1 MKKVLL
7 LSFLF
12 VLSIINSDFTAQ
24 TYQLTGTPVINTTG
38 WDIVPSASATSDFVQ
53 LTADQTSQ
61 FGAIKLSN
69 PINLKY
75 CDKWKVEF
83 DFRIDGN
90 GTTSYGR
97 GDGLTFWYLSNPP
110 TGFTTGGG
118 LGIPANANGLMVA
131 FDIFNNSTEG
141 QMSKI
146 HLLYGTNNVPAGS
159 PNIEYN
165 MTANSTFHSP
175 DLNPTQPFVG
185 ATYKH
190 VEVNGEVDPANI
202 NNWKIQIRID
212 GVIIVD
218 DSFAPSGGAIG
229 MTQGYFGFSAGT
241 GAASARHSIKNAKI
255 FIDKVPILQSTI
267 TPFVCTNPA
276 TGNGFIDLT
285 SYANQFVNNPSNYI
299 ITYYVLGNP
308 TPIAFPNNFQYSGN
322 TTITVVVKDPTS
334 TLCDNGD
341 GRIVLNPSPFA
352 ADDAT
357 ITACNN
363 NNEGL
368 AYFDLSTAAVTTQ
381 PGVTKKY
388 YPTLAN
394 LNAGTGEILNWSN
407 YPSAA
412 GGTVHVKVTTS
423 QGCTDNAVITLNHYP
438 VVTVND
444 ATLRSCFLENNVS
457 MGTFNLTNAPV
468 TTQTGVTK
476 NYYPSLQDAINGTNE
491 ITPPQPYTAP
501 SGVVYIKVTDAN
513 GCYAIA
519 KVTLTVIPPVYSEI
533 LKDKIIC
540 IEDKTTLDA
549 GTGFDAYEWSTGET
563 TQTISNVGVGTY
575 WVKLKT
581 GDCTVKQDVKIFASE
596 QPVITSVDVSATTIT
611 VYANGGTPAYQY
623 SLDNVNWQDS
633 NVFTNISRGIHK
645 VFVKD
650 AYDCEPMVVDVTVP
664 NIINVITPNGDG
676 RNDVVDYSALGNKL
690 NLVFNIYDRYGAKLH
705 QGDKTNQYKWDGTA
719 NGRKVPTGSYWYSV
733 TWNENNKT
741 KTPVKLTGWIMVK
754 NRE

>member
-12 VLSIINSDFTAQ
+12 VLSIINPDLKAQ
-24 TYQLTGTPVINTTG
+24 TYQLTGNPVVTAG
-38 WDIVPSASATSDFVQ
+38 WDIVPSATAPNDFVQ

-110 TGFTTGGG
+110 TAFTTGGG

-141 QMSKI
+141 QMSKV
-146 HLLYGTNNVPAGS
+146 HVLYGTNNVPAGN
-159 PNIEYN
+159 PNVEYN
-165 MTANSTFHSP
+165 MTANSTFHSA

-185 ATYKH
+185 SNYKH
-190 VEVNGEVDPANI
+190 VEVNGEIDPNNPNI
-202 NNWKIQIRID
+202 WIIQIKID
-212 GVIIVD
+212 GVTITNQ
-218 DSFAPSGGAIG
+218 SFTASGGAIG

-276 TGNGFIDLT
+276 TGNGFVDLT

-299 ITYYVLGNP
+299 ITYYVQGST
-308 TPIAFPNNFQYSGN
+308 TPIAVPTNFQYSGN
-322 TTITVVVKDPTS
+322 TTIQVVVKDPSS

-341 GRIVLNPSPFA
+341 GKIILNPTPFA

-357 ITACNN
+357 MTGCNDN
-363 NNEGL
+363 NAGV
-368 AYFDLSTAAVTTQ
+368 AYYNLNDAAVTTL
-381 PGVTKKY
+381 PGVTKHF
-388 YPTLAN
+388 YPTLAD
-394 LNAGTGEILNWSN
+394 LNAGTNEILNWAN
-407 YPSAA
+407 FPAAA
-412 GGTVHVKVTTS
+412 GTTIHVKVITS

-438 VVTVND
+438 TVTVTNT
-444 ATLRSCFLENNVS
+444 TLRSCFSETNPSLAL
-457 MGTFNLTNAPV
+457 FNLTIANV
-468 TTQTGVTK
+468 TTQAGTK
-476 NYYPSLQDAINGTNE
+476 EYYPSLTDAINGTNN
-491 ITPPQPYTAP
+491 IPDPQNHTAP
-501 SGVVYIKVTDAN
+501 NGVAYIKVINSN

-519 KVTLTVIPPVYSEI
+519 QVTLVVIPPVYSEI

-540 IEDKTTLDA
+540 AEDTTTLDA
-549 GTGFDAYEWSTGET
+549 GGGFSSYEWSTGAT
-563 TQTISNVGVGTY
+563 TQTISNIGVGTY

-581 GDCTVKQDVKIFASE
+581 GDCTAIQYVKVFASE
-596 QPVITSVDVSATTIT
+596 QPVITSIDVNATTIT

-633 NVFTNISRGIHK
+633 NIFKKISRGIHK
-645 VFVKD
+645 IYVKD
-650 AYDCEPMVVDVTVP
+650 AYDCEPMEVEVTVP

-676 RNDVVDYSALGNKL
+676 LNDFIDYSALGSKIDL
-690 NLVFNIYDRYGAKLH
+690 TFNVYDRYGTKLH
-705 QGDKTNQYKWDGTA
+705 QGDKTNNYRWDGTS

-733 TWNENNKT
+733 TWNENNKNR
-741 KTPVKLTGWIMVK
+741 TPVKLAGWIMVK

>member
-1 MKKVLL
+1 MKKLL
-7 LSFLF
+7 LTTFLLILTIF
-12 VLSIINSDFTAQ
+12 NTQIDAQ

-38 WDIVPSASATSDFVQ
+38 WDIVPSATATGDFVQ
-53 LTADQTSQ
+53 LTPDQTSK
-61 FGAIKLSN
+61 FGAIKLSD

-90 GTTSYGR
+90 GTTAYGR

-110 TGFTTGGG
+110 TTFTTGGG

-141 QMSKI
+141 QMSKV
-146 HLLYGTNNVPAGS
+146 HVLYGTNNVPAGN

-165 MTANSTFHSP
+165 MTANSTFHSA

-185 ATYKH
+185 ANYKH
-190 VEVNGEVDPANI
+190 VEVNGEVDPGNI

-212 GVIIVD
+212 GVLITD
-218 DSFAPSGGAIG
+218 TSFAPSGGAIG

-255 FIDKVPILQSTI
+255 YIDKVPILQNSI

-276 TGNGFIDLT
+276 TGNGFVDLT
-285 SYANQFVNNPSNYI
+285 SYANQFVNNPGNYI

-308 TPIAFPNNFQYSGN
+308 TPIAVPTNFQYSGN
-322 TTITVVVKDPTS
+322 TTISVVIKDPSS

-341 GRIVLNPSPFA
+341 ARIILNPSPFA
-352 ADDAT
+352 ADDVT

-363 NNEGL
+363 NNAGL
-368 AYFDLSTAAVTTQ
+368 AYFDLSTAAVTTL
-381 PGVTKKY
+381 PGVTKRY

-394 LNAGTGEILNWSN
+394 LNAGTNEILNWAN
-407 YPSAA
+407 YPAA
-412 GGTVHVKVTTS
+412 NGATVHVKVTTP
-423 QGCTDNAVITLNHYP
+423 QGCTDNAVITLNHFP
-438 VVTVND
+438 VVVVND
-444 ATLRSCFLENNVS
+444 ATLRSCFLEDNVS
-457 MGTFNLTNAPV
+457 MGTFNLTNATV
-468 TTQTGVTK
+468 TTQTGITK
-476 NYYPSLQDAINGTNE
+476 KYYPSLQDAINGSNE
-491 ITPPQPYTAP
+491 IITTNPYIAP
-501 SGVVYIKVTDAN
+501 NGVVYIKVTNAN

-519 KVTLTVIPPVYSEI
+519 KVTLTVIPPVYSTV

-540 IEDKTTLDA
+540 VEDKTTLDA
-549 GTGFDAYEWSTGET
+549 GTGFTSYLWSTGAT

-581 GDCTVKQDVKIFASE
+581 GDCTALQNVKVFASE
-596 QPVITSVDVSATTIT
+596 QPVITSVDVAATTIT

-623 SLDNVNWQDS
+623 SLDNVTWQAS
-633 NVFTNISRGIHK
+633 NVFKGLSRGVHK
-645 VFVKD
+645 IFVKD
-650 AYDCEPMVVDVTVP
+650 SYDCEPMETEVTVP

-676 RNDVVDYSALGNKL
+676 RNDVIDYSALGSKIDLTFSVYN
-690 NLVFNIYDRYGAKLH
+690 RYGAKIH
-705 QGDKTNQYKWDGTA
+705 QGDKTNNYKWDGTT

-741 KTPVKLTGWIMVK
+741 KTPVKLSGWIIVK

>member
-1 MKKVLL
+1 MKKILL

-12 VLSIINSDFTAQ
+12 VLLIINSNLRAQ

-38 WDIVPSASATSDFVQ
+38 WDIVPSASATGDFVQ

-110 TGFTTGGG
+110 TAFTTGGG

-141 QMSKI
+141 QMSKV
-146 HLLYGTNNVPAGS
+146 HLVYGTNNVPAGN
-159 PNIEYN
+159 PNVEYN
-165 MTANSTFHSP
+165 MTANSTFHSA

-185 ATYKH
+185 ANYKH

-202 NNWKIQIRID
+202 NNWRIQIRID
-212 GVIIVD
+212 GVLITD
-218 DSFAPSGGAIG
+218 ASYAPSGGAIG

-255 FIDKVPILQSTI
+255 FIDKVPILQNSI

-276 TGNGFIDLT
+276 TGNGFVDLT
-285 SYANQFVNNPSNYI
+285 SYASQFVNNPGNYI

-308 TPIAFPNNFQYSGN
+308 TPIAVPTNFQYSGN
-322 TTITVVVKDPTS
+322 TTISVVIKDPSS

-341 GRIVLNPSPFA
+341 ARIILNPSPFA
-352 ADDAT
+352 ADDIT

-363 NNEGL
+363 NNAGV
-368 AYFDLSTAAVTTQ
+368 AYFDLSTAAVTTL

-388 YPTLAN
+388 YPTLAD
-394 LNAGTGEILNWSN
+394 LNAGTNEILNWAN
-407 YPSAA
+407 YPSAN
-412 GGTVHVKVTTS
+412 GGTVHVKVTTP

-438 VVTVND
+438 VVVVND
-444 ATLRSCFLENNVS
+444 ATLRSCFLEENVS
-457 MGTFNLTNAPV
+457 MGSFNLTIAPV
-468 TTQTGVTK
+468 TTQTGTTK
-476 NYYPSLQDAINGTNE
+476 KYYPSLQDAINGSNE
-491 ITPPQPYTAP
+491 ITTTNPYIAP
-501 SGVVYIKVTDAN
+501 NGVIYIKVTDAN

-519 KVTLTVIPPVYSEI
+519 KVTLIVIPPVYSTV
-533 LKDKIIC
+533 LKDKTIC

-549 GTGFDAYEWSTGET
+549 GTGFDSYLWSTGAT
-563 TQTISNVGVGTY
+563 TQTISNIGVGTY

-581 GDCTVKQDVKIFASE
+581 GDCTALQNVKVFASE
-596 QPVITSVDVSATTIT
+596 QPVITSIDVAATTVT

-623 SLDNVNWQDS
+623 SLDNVSWQDS
-633 NVFTNISRGIHK
+633 NVFKGLSRGVHK
-645 VFVKD
+645 IFVKD
-650 AYDCEPMVVDVTVP
+650 SYDCEPMETEVTVP

-676 RNDVVDYSALGNKL
+676 RNDVIDYSALGSKIDLIFSVYN
-690 NLVFNIYDRYGAKLH
+690 RYGAKIH
-705 QGDKTNQYKWDGTA
+705 QGDKTNNYKWDGTA
-719 NGRKVPTGSYWYSV
+719 GGRKVPTGSYWYSV

-741 KTPVKLTGWIMVK
+741 KTPVKLSGWIMVK

>member
-12 VLSIINSDFTAQ
+12 VLSIINSDLTAQ

-38 WDIVPSASATSDFVQ
+38 WDIVPSASATGDFVQ

-61 FGAIKLSN
+61 FGAIKLSEA
-69 PINLKY
+69 INLKY

-110 TGFTTGGG
+110 TAFTTGGG

-141 QMSKI
+141 QMSKV
-146 HLLYGTNNVPAGS
+146 HVLYGTNNVPAGN

-165 MTANSTFHSP
+165 MTANSTFHSA

-185 ATYKH
+185 ANYKH
-190 VEVNGEVDPANI
+190 VEVNGEVDPNNPNI
-202 NNWKIQIRID
+202 WLIQIRID
-212 GVIIVD
+212 GVLITNQ
-218 DSFAPSGGAIG
+218 SFTASGGAVG

-255 FIDKVPILQSTI
+255 FIDKVPILQSTV

-276 TGNGFIDLT
+276 TGNGFVDLT
-285 SYANQFVNNPSNYI
+285 SFANQFVSNPGNYI
-299 ITYYVLGNP
+299 LTYYITGST
-308 TPIAFPNNFQYSGN
+308 TPIAVPTNFQYSGN
-322 TTITVVVKDPTS
+322 TSITVVVKDPSS

-341 GRIVLNPSPFA
+341 GRIILNPSPFA
-352 ADDAT
+352 ADDVT
-357 ITACNN
+357 ISACNN
-363 NNEGL
+363 NNAGV
-368 AYFDLSTAAVTTQ
+368 AYFDLSTAAVTTL
-381 PGVTKKY
+381 PGVTKHY

-394 LNAGTGEILNWSN
+394 LNAGTGEIMNWSN
-407 YPSAA
+407 YPSAS
-412 GGTVHVKVTTS
+412 GGTVHVKVTTP
-423 QGCTDNAVITLNHYP
+423 QGCSDNAVITLNHFP
-438 VVTVND
+438 VVTVMD
-444 ATLRSCFLENNVS
+444 ATLRSCFIENNVS
-457 MGTFNLTNAPV
+457 MGTFNLTNAVV
-468 TTQTGVTK
+468 TTETGVTK
-476 NYYPSLQDAINGTNE
+476 EYYPSLQDATSGTNQ
-491 ITPPQPYTAP
+491 IGQTNPYIAP
-501 SGVVYIKVTDAN
+501 NGVVYIKVINGN

-519 KVTLTVIPPVYSEI
+519 KVTLVVIPPVYSET

-540 IEDKTTLDA
+540 VEDKTTLDA
-549 GTGFDAYEWSTGET
+549 GSGFDAYQWSTGAT
-563 TQTISNVGVGTY
+563 TQTITNVGVGTY

-581 GDCTVKQDVKIFASE
+581 GDCIATQEVKVFASE
-596 QPVITSVDVSATTIT
+596 QPVITSIDVSATTIT

-623 SLDNVNWQDS
+623 SLDNVSWQDS
-633 NVFTNISRGIHK
+633 NVFTKISRGIHK
-645 VFVKD
+645 VYVKD
-650 AYDCEPMVVDVTVP
+650 AYDCEPMEVEVTVP

-676 RNDVVDYSALGNKL
+676 MNDIIDYSALGSKIDL
-690 NLVFNIYDRYGAKLH
+690 TFNVYDRYGTKLH
-705 QGDKTNQYKWDGTA
+705 QGDKTNNYKWNGTA
-719 NGRKVPTGSYWYSV
+719 SGRKVPTGSYWYSV

-754 NRE
+754 NRD

>member
-1 MKKVLL
+1 MKKFLL

-12 VLSIINSDFTAQ
+12 FLSIISSGLSAQ
-24 TYQLTGTPVINTTG
+24 TYQLTGAPVINTAG
-38 WDIVPSASATSDFVQ
+38 WDLVPSATATGDFVQ
-53 LTADQTSQ
+53 LTPDQTSK
-61 FGAIKLSN
+61 FGAIKLSD

-90 GTTSYGR
+90 GTTAYGR

-110 TGFTTGGG
+110 TTFTTGGG

-141 QMSKI
+141 QMSKV
-146 HLLYGTNNVPAGS
+146 HVLYGTNNMPAGN

-165 MTANSTFHSP
+165 TTANSTFHSP

-190 VEVNGEVDPANI
+190 VEVNGEIDPFNPNI
-202 NNWKIQIRID
+202 WLIQIRID
-212 GVIIVD
+212 GVLIANQP
-218 DSFAPSGGAIG
+218 FTASGGAVG
-229 MTQGYFGFSAGT
+229 MGAGFFGFSAGT

-255 FIDKVPILQSTI
+255 YIDKVPILQNTV

-276 TGNGFIDLT
+276 TGNGFVDLT
-285 SYANQFVNNPSNYI
+285 SYASQFVNNPGNYI
-299 ITYYVLGNP
+299 ITYYVLGSP
-308 TPIAFPNNFQYSGN
+308 TPIAVPTNFQYSGS
-322 TTITVVVKDPTS
+322 TTISVVIKDPSS

-341 GRIVLNPSPFA
+341 ARIILNPSPFA

-363 NNEGL
+363 NNAGV
-368 AYFDLSTAAVTTQ
+368 AYFDLSTAAVT
-381 PGVTKKY
+381 GVLGATKKY

-394 LNAGTGEILNWSN
+394 LNAGTSEILNWSN
-407 YPSAA
+407 YPAA
-412 GGTVHVKVTTS
+412 NGTTVHVKVTTP
-423 QGCTDNAVITLNHYP
+423 QGCVDNAVITLNHFP
-438 VVTVND
+438 VVVVND
-444 ATLRSCFLENNVS
+444 ATLRSCSLEDNIS
-457 MGTFNLTNAPV
+457 MGSFNLTNATV
-468 TTQTGVTK
+468 TTQTGITK
-476 NYYPSLQDAINGTNE
+476 TYYPSLQDAINGSNLIITTN
-491 ITPPQPYTAP
+491 PYIAP
-501 SGVVYIKVTDAN
+501 NGVVYIKVTNAN

-519 KVTLTVIPPVYSEI
+519 KVTLIVIPPVYSDT

-540 IEDKTTLDA
+540 VEDKTTLDA
-549 GTGFDAYEWSTGET
+549 GAGFTSYLWSTGAT

-581 GDCTVKQDVKIFASE
+581 GDCTITQNVKVFASE
-596 QPVITSVDVSATTIT
+596 QPVITSIDVSATTVT
-611 VYANGGTPAYQY
+611 VYVNGGTPAYQY
-623 SLDNVNWQDS
+623 SLDNTNWQDS
-633 NVFTNISRGIHK
+633 NIFKGLVRGIHK
-645 VFVKD
+645 IFVKD
-650 AYDCEPMVVDVTVP
+650 SYDCEPMEVEITVP

-676 RNDVVDYSALGNKL
+676 RNDVIDYSALGSKTDL
-690 NLVFNIYDRYGAKLH
+690 TFIIYNRYGAKLH
-705 QGDKTNQYKWDGTA
+705 QGDKTNNYTWDGTS

-733 TWNENNKT
+733 TWNENNKA
-741 KTPVKLTGWIMVK
+741 KTPVKLSGWIMVK